1 MRFWTAEV
9 SMARDHRKL
18 RVFVDAHQLT
28 LLIYKHTRNFPR
40 DEWYVLRLQMRK
52 AAVSVP
58 SNPVEGNARRT
69 TREYVNFINISRA
82 SGAEMT
88 YLVDLASELGYLAGP
103 AFNTR
108 CEQVCRQLEALLH
121 TMERLLAEE
130 NARKRRQAK
139 WTRTRDQRLETRDQR
154 PSH

>member
-1 MRFWTAEV
+1 
-9 SMARDHRKL
+9 MARDHRKL

-28 LLIYKHTRNFPR
+28 LLIYKHTCNFPR

-58 SNPVEGNARRT
+58 SNLVEGNARRT

-82 SGAEMT
+82 SGAELT
-88 YLVDLASELGYLAGP
+88 YLVDLASELGYLAGA
-103 AFNTR
+103 AFRELNTR

-130 NARKRRQAK
+130 NARKRLRRQAK
-139 WTRTRDQRLETRDQR
+139 ETKTKD
-154 PSH
+154 